1 MKISTKPLLL
11 ALGLMFLLVSCQKDG
26 TTSTYKVENRTD
38 SNGYTYESVTNDPTG
53 LRLYTLENGLKVYL
67 SKNQDEPKIQTYIA
81 VKAGSS
87 YDPKESTGLAHYLE
101 HMLFKGTDE
110 FGTSDWESEEA
121 FISEISNLYES
132 HRSEK
137 NPQKKEA
144 IYHQIDSVSY
154 IASKYAIANEYDK
167 MVASIGATGTNA
179 HTNYEETVYHNK
191 IPANELNKFL
201 SLEKER
207 FSKVVLRLFHTELEA
222 VYEEFNRIQD
232 SDGWKMYLTKLDALY
247 PTHPYGQQSLI
258 GTSEHLKN
266 PSLVDINNY
275 FDKYYVPN
283 NMAVILVGDIDF
295 ENTIKMVDATL
306 GTMESKEVTHPD
318 LPKEQP
324 MTEIVVREVFGPN
337 NESVE
342 VAWRTD
348 GIGSK
353 DEKFITLADMIIMNG
368 KAGLFDLNLNQK
380 QLVQQ
385 SYTDPLFNNDY
396 GYLALNGTPK
406 ADQTL
411 DEVKDLMLGEIEK
424 LKKGDF
430 DEWLM
435 DAAINDLKLR
445 DTRQYENSTSL
456 ARMYSSAF
464 IHGQNWT
471 DRMEFLED
479 LRKIT
484 KEELVTFANDFFKD
498 NYVLLYKRKGEDKN
512 IAKVKNPK
520 ITPIELNR
528 GKQSEFMIGFNA
540 IESEELKPLFVD
552 YKSEIQES
560 TLESGVVLSYIEN
573 KTNDLFNLNVIFDM
587 GNDNDKKLSLAV
599 GYLEYLGTDKYNAE
613 AFAQELYKLG
623 INYSVNTG
631 SDRSYVSISGLQENM
646 DKGLELLEHLMAN
659 VVVDEDAYSKYVASI
674 LKARMD
680 GKTQKD
686 NILRNGLNSFAQYGE
701 NSRLRDIYNAD
712 ELRAMDPSELVNII
726 RDLSNFKHRIFYY
739 GNDINGAVTA
749 LNTHHK
755 VSKELKGYP
764 PAKEYKQ
771 LETGK
776 NVYFANF
783 DMVQSELYF
792 ISKGEKFDPKKM
804 AVSSVFNSYFGGGM
818 SSVVFQEIRES
829 KSLAYSAWATY
840 QTSRK
845 KEDADKIAAY
855 IGTQANK
862 LPEAVDAMVELMNDM
877 PENEKQFNEAK
888 DAALKKIAA
897 QRITK
902 SNIFWNYERLLKMG
916 IDYDNREEMYN
927 EIQKMTLDDISNF
940 FDTNIKGK
948 DFSIS
953 VIGNKKD
960 MDMKALKKLGTVQEM
975 DIDYLFNYKET
986 EVKQ

>member
-1 MKISTKPLLL
+1 MKKVQFLFYSLLL
-11 ALGLMFLLVSCQKDG
+11 I
-26 TTSTYKVENRTD
+26 TTFACSKSDTNSTYETENHTD
-38 SNGYTYESVTNDPTG
+38 VNGYKYETVSNDPTG

-67 SKNQDEPKIQTYIA
+67 SQNKDEPKIQTYIS
-81 VKAGSS
+81 VRAGSS

-110 FGTSDWESEEA
+110 FGTSNWEAEERL
-121 FISEISNLYES
+121 ISQISDLYEL

-137 NPQKKEA
+137 DTIKKEA
-144 IYHQIDSVSY
+144 VYRQIDSISFL
-154 IASKYAIANEYDK
+154 ASKYAIANEFDK

-207 FSKVVLRLFHTELEA
+207 FSKLVLRLFHTELEA

-275 FDKYYVPN
+275 FEKYYVPN
-283 NMAVILVGDIDF
+283 NMALVLVGDLEYDS
-295 ENTIKMVDATL
+295 TIKIVDATL
-306 GTMESKEVTHPD
+306 GTMDRKDVSHPD
-318 LPKEQP
+318 LPKEEP
-324 MTEIVVREVFGPN
+324 MTEIVVKEVYGPN

-342 VAWRTD
+342 VAWRT
-348 GIGSK
+348 GGVGSR
-353 DEKFITLADMIIMNG
+353 DEKFITLADMVIMNG

-380 QLVQQ
+380 QMVQQ
-385 SYTDPLFNNDY
+385 SYTEPLFNNDY

-406 ADQTL
+406 ANQTL

-424 LKKGDF
+424 LKKGEF
-430 DEWLM
+430 EEWLLE
-435 DAAINDLKLR
+435 ASINDLKLR
-445 DTRQYENSTSL
+445 DTRQYENSTAL
-456 ARMYSSAF
+456 ARMYSSSF
-464 IHGQNWT
+464 IHNENWS
-471 DRMEFLED
+471 DRIRFLED
-479 LRKIT
+479 LRKIS
-484 KEELVTFANDFFKD
+484 KEELVAFANDFFKD

-512 IAKVKNPK
+512 IAKVKNPY
-520 ITPIELNR
+520 ITPVEVNR
-528 GKQSEFMIGFNA
+528 DKQSEFLTEFSA

-552 YKSEIQES
+552 YQKEIEQN
-560 TLESGVVLSYIEN
+560 TLNSGIKLASIKN
-573 KTNDLFNLNVIFDM
+573 NINDLFNLNIIFDM

-599 GYLEYLGTDKYNAE
+599 GYLEYLGTNKYTAE
-613 AFAQELYKLG
+613 EFAQELYKLG
-623 INYSVNTG
+623 ISYSVSTG

-659 VVVDEDAYSKYVASI
+659 VVDDKEAYEKYVASI
-674 LKARMD
+674 LKARAD
-680 GKTQKD
+680 GKTRKD
-686 NILRNGLNSFAQYGE
+686 NILRNGLNSYAQYGD

-712 ELRAMDPSELVNII
+712 ELLKMDPSELVEII
-726 RDLSNFKHRIFYY
+726 RDLSNYKHRIFYY
-739 GNDINGAVTA
+739 GNDLNAAVKA
-749 LNTHHK
+749 LNEYHK
-755 VSKELKGYP
+755 VSKELKDYP

-771 LETGK
+771 LATGK
-776 NVYFANF
+776 NVYFADF

-792 ISKGEKFDPKKM
+792 IAKGDQFDPNKM
-804 AVSSVFNSYFGGGM
+804 AISAVFNSYFGNGM
-818 SSVVFQEIRES
+818 SSVVFQDIRES
-829 KSLAYSAWATY
+829 KSLAYAVGAAYRPS
-840 QTSRK
+840 SK
-845 KEDADKIAAY
+845 KQDSDRMIAY

-862 LPEAVDAMVELMNDM
+862 LPEAVDAMLELLNDM
-877 PENEKQFNEAK
+877 PENEQQFNEAK
-888 DAALKKIAA
+888 DAALKQIAA

-902 SNIFWNYERLLKMG
+902 SNVFWTYESLLKRG
-916 IDYDNREEMYN
+916 IDYDIREEMYK
-927 EIQKMTLDDISNF
+927 EIQDMKLEDVIQFFNSNV
-940 FDTNIKGK
+940 KGK
-948 DFSIS
+948 EFSIS

-960 MDMKALKKLGTVQEM
+960 LDMKALKKLGKVHEM